1 MLYCGAAPDRY
12 GGFCPSA
19 VRKTVMPKTTERNH
33 ESEPVGI
40 VISHGSREEPTPAFF
55 AYIWGAAPEVEND
68 STRVVAP
75 RAA

>member
-1 MLYCGAAPDRY
+1 MSHTAE
-12 GGFCPSA
+12 
-19 VRKTVMPKTTERNH
+19 PKE

-55 AYIWGAAPEVEND
+55 AYIWGPAPEVEND
-68 STRVVAP
+68 STRVAAP